1 MSSNNDDVIF
11 IEEPE
16 ISFTQC
22 EDTSLV
28 WFVLIVDDDK
38 DVHSATEYALKDLA
52 ILGRGV
58 RFLNAYSINAC
69 TTVLQDHPD
78 VAVILLDVVME
89 TQDAG
94 LTLIDMIRRELNL
107 HLPRIIL
114 RTGQPGYAPELDAIR
129 DYDINDYLTK
139 NELTRKKLFTAV
151 LTAIRAYDQLQRMEA
166 SRLGLEQIVRG
177 SSELIAVSGL
187 QAFASGVI
195 RQLAVFVNTEPEGL
209 LCAQADFDLDQQ
221 ISSEYLIIAAAG
233 HYQALVQ
240 RRLDEITD
248 VQIYTS
254 FQRCFN
260 TREHVFENNHL
271 VLYFEMRNKR
281 HFAVYIK
288 TNKLP
293 SVINRD
299 LLHAFCAN
307 VSICADN
314 INLINEL
321 RESAYVDKL
330 VGLPN
335 RTAFIDAIN
344 QHFADGTASAF
355 SVILID
361 VDQFAEINNAFGHQY
376 GDQLLKSIAHRFEQG
391 LGQESFIA
399 RIAGDSFGVLGK
411 TTDINSERIRR
422 IMERPFHIDGMEHV
436 IPFSTGTVRLRDSAV
451 DGQSVLKDASI
462 ARKLAKQ
469 SGINS
474 DAIYNLN
481 VSKKAKEQT
490 HLLRELQ
497 SAFEQ
502 GHLFPM
508 YQPQVNMNTGQIL
521 GFEALMRWQTVS
533 GEFISPLQF
542 IGLAEQSGLIVNMGA
557 WMLRSAMIFMCQ
569 LKAEGLPGDKMS
581 VNVSAVQFRRP
592 DFLSHLCKLLDEIG
606 LHPKYLELEIT
617 ESIAMM
623 EHGNIETTLSKLQGL
638 GINIAIDDFGTGF
651 SSLSYLDRL
660 PINRIKIDRSF
671 VNSMMLKKGGMRITE
686 LVIQLGHSLGMRII
700 AEGVEDEKQA
710 RCLLNMGCQEAQGF
724 LYARPMVGD
733 DLKKWLRNYSAV
745 R

>member
-1 MSSNNDDVIF
+1 MSSNDDEVIF

-16 ISFTQC
+16 ASLTQG
-22 EDTSLV
+22 EEIAPA
-28 WFVLIVDDDK
+28 WFVLIVDDDE
-38 DVHSATEYALKDLA
+38 DVHRTTEYGLKDLA
-52 ILGRGV
+52 FLGRGV
-58 RFLNAYSINAC
+58 RFLNAYSVHEC
-69 TTVLQDHPD
+69 TTVLLNHPD

-94 LTLIDMIRRELNL
+94 LTLVDIIRRELNL

-129 DYDINDYLTK
+129 DYDINDYRTK
-139 NELTRKKLFTAV
+139 NELTRKKLFTSV

-166 SRLGLEQIVRG
+166 SRFGLEQIVKG
-177 SSELIAVSGL
+177 SSELIAQSGL

-195 RQLAVFVNTEPEGL
+195 RQLAVFVGTEPEGL
-209 LCAQADFDLDQQ
+209 LCAQADFDVDQQ
-221 ISSEYLIIAAAG
+221 LSSEYLIIAAAG
-233 HYQALVQ
+233 SYQALVQ
-240 RRLDEITD
+240 RRLDEVGD
-248 VQIYTS
+248 MQIHS
-254 FQRCFN
+254 SLQQCFN
-260 TREHVFENNHL
+260 TREHVFARDHI

-281 HFAVYIK
+281 HFAVYIR
-288 TNKLP
+288 THKLP
-293 SVINRD
+293 SAINRD
-299 LLHAFCAN
+299 LLQAFCAN

-314 INLINEL
+314 VNLINQL

-344 QHFADGTASAF
+344 QHFVAGTANAF

-361 VDQFAEINNAFGHQY
+361 VDHFAEINNAFGHQY
-376 GDQLLKSIAHRFEQG
+376 GDQLLKSIAHRLVQG

-399 RIAGDSFGVLGK
+399 RIAGDSFGVLSK
-411 TTDINSERIRR
+411 TTEVNSARIRR
-422 IMERPFHIDGMEHV
+422 IIERPLYIDGMEHV
-436 IPFSTGTVRLRDSAV
+436 IPFSTGTVRLSDSTV

-474 DAIYNLN
+474 DAIYSLN
-481 VSKKAKEQT
+481 ISKKAKEQT
-490 HLLRELQ
+490 QLLRELQ
-497 SAFEQ
+497 AAFEQ
-502 GHLFPM
+502 GLLFPM
-508 YQPQVNMNTGQIL
+508 YQPQVNMKTGQVL

-533 GEFISPLQF
+533 GTFISPLQF
-542 IGLAEQSGLIVNMGA
+542 IGLAEQSGLIVSMGA
-557 WMLRSAMIFMCQ
+557 WILRRAMVFMRE
-569 LKAEGLPGDKMS
+569 LKTEGLPGEQMS
-581 VNVSAVQFRRP
+581 VNVSAAQFRRP
-592 DFLSHLCKLLDEIG
+592 DFLSHLCKFLDETG

-638 GINIAIDDFGTGF
+638 GVKIAIDDFGTGF

-671 VNSMMLKKGGMRITE
+671 VNNLTVKKGGKRITE
-686 LVIQLGHSLGMRII
+686 LVVQLGHSLGMRII
-700 AEGVEDEKQA
+700 AEGVESEDQA

-733 DLKKWLRNYSAV
+733 ELKKWLRNSIA